1 MPSPRQSIEHV
12 TDINAPI
19 DFVWKLLI
27 DTDDWEWNKWT
38 RLKADGVS
46 EGIEGKL
53 MASYEGDNRWKTFD
67 FKFAE
72 VNSKSHVL
80 SWSGSVGPSGCL
92 FQGYHTMR
100 LEAIAREGEDITR
113 LFHTEKFGGL
123 LPIFGLGLPYNTL
136 DRNYLLM
143 NESLKNH
150 AESIKE

>member
-100 LEAIAREGEDITR
+100 LEAIARE
-113 LFHTEKFGGL
+113 
-123 LPIFGLGLPYNTL
+123 
-136 DRNYLLM
+136 
-143 NESLKNH
+143 
-150 AESIKE
+150 